1 MQIALL
7 GAGHIGQTI
16 ARVLADCGDYSVTIA
31 DQSTHALGR
40 LHDLN
45 AQRVLLQLG
54 QVPLVMSRSSPSQV
68 DGLTFGAGRAVLAT
82 IWLLGHL
89 RSMAQWLQQ
98 IG

>member
-1 MQIALL
+1 MKIALL

-16 ARVLADCGDYSVTIA
+16 A
-31 DQSTHALGR
+31 DQSTHALDR

-54 QVPLVMSRSSPSQV
+54 QVPLVMSRSSPTQV

-89 RSMAQWLQQ
+89 RSMAQWFQQ